1 MVLFKNVKL
10 ICDAVV
16 NDWVS
21 DFDELDEHFKIK
33 LSRRDFYHK
42 IYPDL
47 GNKTINNYL
56 KDAVE
61 KLTNQSSSYRYPTFK
76 RKAEILISNGLIQNL
91 KFNSIDSFTLD
102 HALSKINVNV
112 SLKIE
117 DFEDDNGNF
126 NFESWFEFLLN
137 NNKIEFTEKTE
148 EIDDILFFLMLTYLN
163 NIIQFYG
170 VLPYR
175 IKVSAEDDSL
185 RFYCIDFTNKESTF
199 YVNITNPLASHFY

>member
-1 MVLFKNVKL
+1 MITNNAKK

-21 DFDELDEHFKIK
+21 DFNELDDQFKIN

-42 IYPDL
+42 TYPIL
-47 GNKTINNYL
+47 GNKTFYNYL

-61 KLTNQSSSYRYPTFK
+61 KLTGQSSRYTYPTFK
-76 RKAEILISNGLIQNL
+76 RRAEILISNGIIQNI
-91 KFNSIDSFTLD
+91 KFGSIDSLTLD
-102 HALSKINVNV
+102 NALSKINVNI

-126 NFESWFEFLLN
+126 NFESWFEYLLN
-137 NNKIEFTEKTE
+137 NNSIEVTE
-148 EIDDILFFLMLTYLN
+148 EFDDISFFLMLSNLN

-170 VLPYR
+170 VLPYL
-175 IKVSAEDDSL
+175 IKFSDDRL
-185 RFYCIDFTNKESTF
+185 YFYCIDFANNESTF
-199 YVNITNPLASHFY
+199 FVSLTNPLASHFLKEI

>member
-1 MVLFKNVKL
+1 MLTLNAKE

-56 KDAVE
+56 KEAVE

-76 RKAEILISNGLIQNL
+76 RRAEILISNGLIQNL
-91 KFNSIDSFTLD
+91 KFNSIDSLTLD
-102 HALSKINVNV
+102 NALSKINVNN

-117 DFEDDNGNF
+117 DFEDDKGNF
-126 NFESWFEFLLN
+126 NFESWFEYLLN
-137 NNKIEFTEKTE
+137 NNSIEVTE
-148 EIDDILFFLMLTYLN
+148 EFDDISFFLMLTNLN

-170 VLPYR
+170 VLPYL
-175 IKVSAEDDSL
+175 IKFSDDRL
-185 RFYCIDFTNKESTF
+185 YFYCIDFANNESTF
-199 YVNITNPLASHFY
+199 FVSLTNPLASHFLKEI